1 MNVKIESFSLRHFI
15 PQFREFN
22 SATRENRERLEP
34 YFWWARDNAVARF
47 KLILCGLVA
56 EKIAQ
61 AFHDLPYNKKFI
73 IRNDDKFAG
82 VIGLD
87 GVCKNADRA
96 DLWIFVTREYAGQN
110 IASHAIKLVEEYAAQ
125 QSIKKIC
132 ARVLYGNWPSRGML
146 QKNDYGIYKT
156 HLNHWRGVVEQF
168 WCKKLPIKNIEK

>member
-22 SATRENRERLEP
+22 SAVRNNRARLKP
-34 YFWWARDNAVARF
+34 YFWWARDNGAARF
-47 KLILCGLVA
+47 QIVLCGVLA

-73 IRNDDKFAG
+73 ILNNDKFAG

-96 DLWIFVTREYAGQN
+96 DLWIFVTRECTGQN
-110 IASHAIKLVEEYAAQ
+110 IASQAIKLVEEYAAQ

-132 ARVLYGNWPSRGML
+132 ARVSYGNWPSRGML
-146 QKNDYGIYKT
+146 QKNDYKIYKSR
-156 HLNHWRGVVEQF
+156 LNRWRGVVEQF
-168 WCKKLPIKNIEK
+168 WHKKLSDKNY